1 MYARTNR
8 RYNERRL
15 CASLE
20 RITAIY
26 IYIYIFQCMLER
38 TGAIKNVGCG
48 PTWNGL
54 PLNTNI
60 TVYAITNRCYNERRL
75 WASLER
81 INPKYIYFN
90 VR

>member
-38 TGAIKNVGCG
+38 TGAITNVGCG
-48 PTWNGL
+48 PTWKGL
-54 PLNTNI
+54 PLNTYI
-60 TVYAITNRCYNERRL
+60 SMYARL
-75 WASLER
+75 WAGPPPLP
-81 INPKYIYFN
+81 PKVISWTILHK
-90 VR
+90 